1 MTRQPTGRLL
11 RDHFGAIDLLLDRR
25 FRAPIDDVW
34 ASVTESSRL
43 ERWIGR
49 WEGEAGPGQTVG
61 FVMTAEGS
69 TEPEPVLIRECD
81 APRRL
86 VVEFQQGE
94 EPWRVSLSLTEA
106 DGVTT
111 LIFGMAIA
119 QGQDAS
125 DIGPGWEYYLDRL
138 VADRAGEPLPDWEE
152 YYPAQKSF
160 YAEAMA
166 SIV

>member
-11 RDHFGAIDLLLDRR
+11 KDHFGAIDLLLDRT

-34 ASVTESSRL
+34 ASVTESARL

-49 WEGEAGPGQTVG
+49 WEGDAGPGRTVS

-86 VVEFQQGE
+86 VVDFQQSTE
-94 EPWRVSLSLTEA
+94 SWRVSLSLTET

-111 LIFGMAIA
+111 LIFGMSLPD
-119 QGQDAS
+119 GHDPS
-125 DIGPGWEYYLDRL
+125 DTGPGWEYYLDRL

-152 YYPAQKSF
+152 YYPAQKTF

-166 SIV
+166 NLT